1 MGADGVAQQITH
13 HGGLSLLRQAAQ
25 LLIDGPV
32 RIHAVIVVGIDN
44 AEGLLDIGPRAQ
56 HGVGGAEGLGAPGRH
71 GIERRQTGIVLHG
84 IADLHRLPV
93 PGRQAGN
100 AVAAQRAHQVHHVV
114 LDDEYDLGEACPN
127 SVVNGVFH
135 EDFAAGAYPVNLFI
149 SAIAGAQPS
158 RHDDKRCFHVCF
170 LLVSPA
176 PLFRSGCG
184 ILLPSYHI
192 FSAASTVLPSGTLS
206 STGKYGEIHNFV
218 TNKDGNLTPQDI

>member
-1 MGADGVAQQITH
+1 M
-13 HGGLSLLRQAAQ
+13 
-25 LLIDGPV
+25 
-32 RIHAVIVVGIDN
+32 
-44 AEGLLDIGPRAQ
+44 
-56 HGVGGAEGLGAPGRH
+56 GGAEGLGAPGRH

-100 AVAAQRAHQVHHVV
+100 AVAAQRTHQVHHVV
-114 LDDEYDLGEACPN
+114 LDDEHDLGEACPN

-184 ILLPSYHI
+184 ILLLSYHI

-206 STGKYGEIHNFV
+206 SPGKYREIHNFV